1 MRIKR
6 GIGHVKRRK
15 NLLKQTK
22 GYRWGR
28 KSQPKKAKVAVTK
41 ALRYAYIHRR
51 TKKRDMRSLWQ
62 IRINAGAREHGLTYS
77 RLIHALKV
85 KNVSL
90 DRKSLADL
98 AMNHPAAFK
107 AIIELAKS

>member
-28 KSQPKKAKVAVTK
+28 KNQPKKAKVAVTK

-62 IRINAGAREHGLTYS
+62 VRVNAGARLNGTTYS
-77 RLIHALKV
+77 KLIHALKL
-85 KNVSL
+85 KNVEL
-90 DRKSLADL
+90 DRKILADL
-98 AMNHPAAFK
+98 AANHPEAFAAVV
-107 AIIELAKS
+107 ALATK

>member
-15 NLLKQTK
+15 NLLKQAK

-51 TKKRDMRSLWQ
+51 TKKRDMRGLWQ
-62 IRINAGAREHGLTYS
+62 VRINAGARLNGMTYS
-77 RLIHALKV
+77 KFMHALKLKKV
-85 KNVSL
+85 EL
-90 DRKSLADL
+90 DRKILADL
-98 AMNHPAAFK
+98 AANHPEAFAAVVT
-107 AIIELAKS
+107 LAKS